1 MVKFKDKLVIRAL
14 TMGIKKIKKK
24 SWGWDLEQLFHT
36 KLVTMTSSFSNVGKG
51 FALKSW
57 NVIS

>member
-1 MVKFKDKLVIRAL
+1 MVKFSDKLVIRAL
-14 TMGIKKIKKK
+14 TMGIKKIIW
-24 SWGWDLEQLFHT
+24 SWGWDLEQLFHI

-57 NVIS
+57 NVIP